1 MTFVGGIRMDVPA
14 GKLFAQTFASDF
26 SLDLIKQLTVG
37 QRDIDSTEKLSAFL
51 NTRIFSNIGKL
62 RSTIYLLDHSQKT
75 FRQIQESQLQDDPQS
90 IGLPVHAPLIRQ
102 LRETCGPFHLEQDNS
117 LLLRQSCEKR
127 DHLLL
132 PLNDSG
138 TLFGFIHLQGEPL
151 PNFSP
156 IQLDTLQTLA
166 EIVGSRLRSM
176 TTINQVK
183 ESMQAIT
190 HSDRLRTA
198 LYEISELAHTCRDM
212 HELYPKIH
220 EIVQRLIFSKNFYI
234 SIIEDRPDGQYLLFP
249 YFADSHNPEFHG
261 KEFKLAGDKQPV
273 TAYVLKSGR
282 PLLITPENLHQVRQQ
297 FRIDFLGTVPHSW
310 LGAPFYTGWYA
321 GAVAVT
327 SHQDI
332 VFSEKDKELIAFIAR
347 HIGEALK
354 RKQTLTEL
362 RTAKERAEIAE
373 KKKSAFLANMS
384 HEIRTPMN
392 GILGLTELVMQNGLE
407 GKNRS
412 YIDMVH
418 SSAERL
424 LKLINDILDFSKIEA
439 GKFELLKEPFCL
451 RDTIANVLEILAI
464 SAATKNISLEVACPA
479 SIPDR
484 LVGDADKLAQILTNL
499 VSNAIK
505 FTNAGQ
511 VSLKLSHHENQV
523 TNREELLFVVQDTG
537 VGIPPDEIDNV
548 FKAFSQL
555 GTTRDSNNPGTG
567 LGLVIAAEL
576 VELMGGKIGVTS
588 EPNVGTQFSFTM
600 PFVPASKEVSPP
612 SESPRIQSPQDD
624 SLPAEPLKILLVE
637 DEYINRTLA
646 TAVLGQEGWYI
657 ETAENGHQ
665 ALQALEK
672 QDFDLVLMD
681 VQMPEM
687 DGFATTRAIRDKE
700 KKTGSHLPIIA
711 MTAYAIKGDREKCLT
726 AGMDGYVAKPV
737 RPKLLKEEIDRV
749 LRKTVS

>member
-1 MTFVGGIRMDVPA
+1 MDVPA
-14 GKLFAQTFASDF
+14 EKLFEQTFASDF
-26 SLDLIKQLTVG
+26 SLDLIKRLTVG
-37 QRDIDSTEKLSAFL
+37 QRDIDSTEQLSAFL
-51 NTRIFSNIGKL
+51 NAKIFPKIGNV
-62 RSTIYLLDHSQKT
+62 RATIYLLDQAQKT
-75 FRQIQESQLQDDPQS
+75 FRQIQEVLRPDNQQS
-90 IGLPVHAPLIRQ
+90 INLPVNDPLIRQ
-102 LRETCGPFHLEQDNS
+102 LRETTKPFHLAPDNNS
-117 LLLRQSCEKR
+117 LRRQDGDSR
-127 DHLLL
+127 TNLLL
-132 PLNDSG
+132 PLNDNG
-138 TLFGFIHLQGEPL
+138 TLFGFIHLQGDAL
-151 PNFSP
+151 PHFSP

-198 LYEISELAHTCRDM
+198 LYEISELAHTSRDM
-212 HELYPKIH
+212 HELYPKLH
-220 EIVQRLIFSKNFYI
+220 EIVQRLIFAKNFYI

-249 YFADSHNPEFHG
+249 YFADSHNPELHG
-261 KEFKLAGDKQPV
+261 KEFKLSGDKQPV

-282 PLLITPENLHQVRQQ
+282 PLLITPENLQQVRRQ
-297 FRIDFLGTVPHSW
+297 FRIDFLGSVPYSW

-327 SHQDI
+327 SHQDV
-332 VFSEKDKELIAFIAR
+332 VFSEKDKELIAFVAR

-362 RTAKERAEIAE
+362 RTAKERAESAE

-392 GILGLTELVMQNGLE
+392 GILGLTELVMQNGLD

-439 GKFELLKEPFCL
+439 GKFELFEGPFSL

-464 SAATKNISLEVACPA
+464 GAAVKNINLAVDCPV

-484 LVGDADKLAQILTNL
+484 LVGDADKLAQVLTNL
-499 VSNAIK
+499 VSNGIK

-511 VSLKLSHHENQV
+511 VSLKLSLDANQL
-523 TNREELLFVVQDTG
+523 TDREELHFVVQDTG

-548 FKAFSQL
+548 FEAFSQL

-588 EPNVGTQFSFTM
+588 ELNVGTQFSFTI
-600 PFVPASKEVSPP
+600 PFVPAPHEEFPLAST
-612 SESPRIQSPQDD
+612 SPRSQSSQET
-624 SLPAEPLKILLVE
+624 SLPAVPLKILLVE
-637 DEYINRTLA
+637 DEHINRTLA
-646 TAVLGQEGWYI
+646 AAVLVQEGWTV
-657 ETAENGHQ
+657 ETAENGQQ
-665 ALQALEK
+665 ALQTLEK
-672 QDFDLVLMD
+672 QEFNLVLMD
-681 VQMPEM
+681 VQMPEL
-687 DGFATTRAIRDKE
+687 DGFATTRAIRTKE

-737 RPKLLKEEIDRV
+737 RPKLLKEEIERV
-749 LRKTVS
+749 LRKTAS